1 MNPLPKDLQ
10 HPTVESLLELSIAED
25 LYQSGYLENGDR
37 PCTGDLTSMATLSP
51 EAYLTGRIFAKAA
64 GVIACLPLVEAVFIR
79 IDPEIK
85 FHAMVSDGERVIPG
99 QDLATVKGY
108 GVGLLAAERTALNF
122 LGRLSGIASLTR
134 MYVDAVEGTGAVI
147 LDTRKTAPGYRILDK
162 YAVRMGG
169 GQNHRMGL
177 YDMVLIKNNHID
189 GAGGIQAAMEKVRQL
204 YGHKYPVEIE
214 VRTLGELKSALV
226 FMPTRILLDNMD
238 LETMRKAVEIS
249 NGRVPLEASGNVNLK
264 TVRDIAETGVDF
276 ISSGA
281 LTHSAPTLDIS
292 MHLDFS

>member
-25 LYQSGYLENGDR
+25 LYQSGYVENGDR
-37 PCTGDLTSMATLSP
+37 PYTGDLTSMATLSP
-51 EAYLTGRIFAKAA
+51 KIYLTGRIFAKAT
-64 GVIACLPLVEAVFIR
+64 GVIAGFPLAEAVFMR
-79 IDPEIK
+79 IDREIE

-99 QDLATVKGY
+99 QDLARVKGF
-108 GVGLLAAERTALNF
+108 GVGLLVAERTALNF

-134 MYVDAVEGTGAVI
+134 KYVDAVEGTGAVI

-189 GAGGIQAAMEKVRQL
+189 GAGGIQAAMDKVRQL

-214 VRTLGELKSALV
+214 VRTLGELESALD

-238 LETMRKAVEIS
+238 LETMRRAVKIS
-249 NGRVPLEASGNVNLK
+249 NKRVPLEASGNVNLK
-264 TVRDIAETGVDF
+264 TVRNIAETGVDY

-292 MHLDFS
+292 MHLDQG

>member
-1 MNPLPKDLQ
+1 MNALPKDLQ
-10 HPTVESLLELSIAED
+10 HPIVESLLDLSIAED
-25 LYQSGYLENGDR
+25 LNRTGTVGNGDS

-51 EAYLTGRIFAKAA
+51 NTYLTGRIFAKAA
-64 GVIACLPLVEAVFIR
+64 GVIAGLPVAEAVFIR
-79 IDPEIK
+79 IDPDIE
-85 FHAMVSDGERVIPG
+85 FHAIVSDGERVTPS
-99 QDLATVKGY
+99 QDLAKVKGF

-134 MYVDAVEGTGAVI
+134 KYVDAVDGSGAII

-162 YAVRMGG
+162 YAVKMGG

-189 GAGGIQAAMEKVRQL
+189 GAGGIQAAMDKVRQL

-214 VRTLGELKSALV
+214 VRTLKELESALV

-292 MHLDFS
+292 MHLDYS